1 MNGSV
6 SIYDLSISKDRLC
19 VGNYIIVAPNDEFK
33 EAIEVVSIDQGYIV
47 GKKSDGTIDK
57 FKYDDLRGLPLSDFV
72 MQQKGWKYGGSVS
85 FDAVLLK
92 GTVSLRKKDDVL
104 IPFYTCHV
112 GDEVVASIR
121 CVHEWQN
128 LMKLVRGR
136 SLVNEELTTIVN
148 DNGLV

>member
-19 VGNYIIVAPNDEFK
+19 IGNYIVVAPNDKFK
-33 EAIEVVSIDQGYIV
+33 EAIEVVSIDKGYIV

-57 FKYDDLRGLPLSDFV
+57 FKYDDLRGLPLSEIV

-85 FDAVLLK
+85 FNAVLLK
-92 GTVSLRKKDDVL
+92 GPVSLRKEDDVL
-104 IPFYTCHV
+104 IPCYTCYV
-112 GDEVVASIR
+112 GDEVVAALR

-128 LMKLVRGR
+128 LMKLVQGR

-148 DNGLV
+148 DNGLA